1 MRIARSRPTVFQL
14 TLSTY
19 ELATLMAAAR
29 WAAEGG
35 TGELSPDAVQRLRG
49 VVAGYEAACKGGPGK
64 PKDGSAQTSP

>member
-1 MRIARSRPTVFQL
+1 MRIERSRPTVFQL

-35 TGELSPDAVQRLRG
+35 TGELSPDAVKRLRG
-49 VVAGYEAACKGGPGK
+49 VVASYEEACKGGREG
-64 PKDGSAQTSP
+64 PKDGSEQESP